1 MWLKKNKKIHH
12 QRIGQDISW
21 ITKTIMRE
29 FGTNGVKKIDEFLS
43 YKEKTFASLQK
54 LNKKI

>member
-12 QRIGQDISW
+12 QRISQDISW

-43 YKEKTFASLQK
+43 YKEKPFASLQK
-54 LNKKI
+54 LKKKL